1 MIIINSIIKID
12 EYVSF
17 YYKMLG
23 EFELTEKKKSICE
36 IRKQEI
42 CQAAIVCFLEKG
54 FHNTTM
60 EDVISKTSLSKGGV
74 YYYYKNTREMIFDIF
89 MEGNKHRIDLI
100 KSYVNENNLSLSDLE
115 DEDIMAELMV
125 DKILTDNPLM
135 KIYAQFLVEANYDK
149 VLFQTY
155 QKIQEAS
162 KEELLRFFNNEN
174 KNKTSNEEFI
184 FISYLLNTFILG
196 VNILNARENF
206 LLNKKVIKEMVK
218 SAIIHIK
225 EEV

>member
-1 MIIINSIIKID
+1 
-12 EYVSF
+12 
-17 YYKMLG
+17 MLG
-23 EFELTEKKKSICE
+23 EFELTGKKKSICE

-54 FHNTTM
+54 FYNTTM

-74 YYYYKNTREMIFDIF
+74 YYYYYYYKNTCEMIFDIF

-100 KSYVNENNLSLSDLE
+100 KSYVNENNLSLSDLD

-135 KIYAQFLVEANYDK
+135 KIYAQFLVEANNDK
-149 VLFQTY
+149 ALFQTY

-174 KNKTSNEEFI
+174 KKKTSNEEFI
-184 FISYLLNTFILG
+184 SDYRFIWS
-196 VNILNARENF
+196 NIYYIATL
-206 LLNKKVIKEMVK
+206 
-218 SAIIHIK
+218 
-225 EEV
+225 